1 MKLGYLNI
9 IIDSGPL
16 IASIVSLILF
26 FFSFFKPLLKNILWR
41 LSLLFLVLTS
51 LISFE
56 FYPFQISVFPIN
68 LIIPVGIMIVCF
80 LKIKGIQHQAFIGIM
95 TIIFSLYLVFGL
107 SFLSSSSTT
116 WGSGSA
122 VLGIFIVPNSLMILI
137 SLFSIQKNS
146 FNLFI
151 ICKFFVALGGFTLL
165 YYSTDGFY
173 YGEYDGDDV
182 KLRRD
187 LSIFICVISL
197 IESLLIYLQKK
208 HLLTTYKNNKG

>member
-1 MKLGYLNI
+1 
-9 IIDSGPL
+9 
-16 IASIVSLILF
+16 
-26 FFSFFKPLLKNILWR
+26 
-41 LSLLFLVLTS
+41 
-51 LISFE
+51 
-56 FYPFQISVFPIN
+56 
-68 LIIPVGIMIVCF
+68 
-80 LKIKGIQHQAFIGIM
+80 
-95 TIIFSLYLVFGL
+95 
-107 SFLSSSSTT
+107 LSSSSTT

-208 HLLTTYKNNKG
+208 HLLTFKH